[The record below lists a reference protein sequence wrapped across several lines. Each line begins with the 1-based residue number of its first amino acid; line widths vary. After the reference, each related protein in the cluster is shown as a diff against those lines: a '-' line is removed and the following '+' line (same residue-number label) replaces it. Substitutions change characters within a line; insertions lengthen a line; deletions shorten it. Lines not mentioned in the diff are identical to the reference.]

1 MDRSKGEQAVTTA
14 RQEGLRYYA
23 YYWIASSSQP
33 SSFCTSFCSPSCS
46 FFILFLFFFYSFFI
60 LFLFFF
66 YSFFI
71 LFLFFFY
78 SFFILFLFF
87 FGVFFCMAGN
97 QSTFEGLST
106 LIPMPKHD
114 RAYLF
119 TSESCSN
126 AGIFCRMRLLF
137 ETRMNVFAEPWR
149 FRAPA
154 TCPLIRTLDINPKKT
169 SREAG
174 LTLMLGVSLRQK
186 GCRRCFQCRNM
197 TEVIFLSQK
206 RAIGLV

>member
-23 YYWIASSSQP
+23 YYWIALSSQP

-46 FFILFLFFFYSFFI
+46 FFILFLF
-60 LFLFFF
+60 L
-66 YSFFI
+66 
-71 LFLFFFY
+71 
-78 SFFILFLFF
+78 

-97 QSTFEGLST
+97 QSTFEGLSA

-174 LTLMLGVSLRQK
+174 LTLMLGASLRQK

-197 TEVIFLSQK
+197 TEVIILSQK

>member
-1 MDRSKGEQAVTTA
+1 LSLHLAPLSFPRPFSKYGAYGQLAHWAGHILRRHHLERRFSSKYMDRSKGEQAVTTA

-78 SFFILFLFF
+78 SFFILFWCLFLY
-87 FGVFFCMAGN
+87 GW
-97 QSTFEGLST
+97 
-106 LIPMPKHD
+106 
-114 RAYLF
+114 
-119 TSESCSN
+119 
-126 AGIFCRMRLLF
+126 
-137 ETRMNVFAEPWR
+137 EPVY
-149 FRAPA
+149 
-154 TCPLIRTLDINPKKT
+154 IR
-169 SREAG
+169 
-174 LTLMLGVSLRQK
+174 
-186 GCRRCFQCRNM
+186 
-197 TEVIFLSQK
+197 
-206 RAIGLV
+206 RAIDIDPNAET

>member
-23 YYWIASSSQP
+23 YYWIALSSQP

-46 FFILFLFFFYSFFI
+46 FFILFLYRWEPVYI
-60 LFLFFF
+60 R
-66 YSFFI
+66 
-71 LFLFFFY
+71 
-78 SFFILFLFF
+78 
-87 FGVFFCMAGN
+87 
-97 QSTFEGLST
+97 GLST

-137 ETRMNVFAEPWR
+137 ETRMKVFAEPWR

-169 SREAG
+169 SREEG
-174 LTLMLGVSLRQK
+174 SP
-186 GCRRCFQCRNM
+186 
-197 TEVIFLSQK
+197 
-206 RAIGLV
+206 